1 MRLSKPVTQGGQTFL
16 HRMRML
22 GQIIRLAS
30 FFSAILTLLVFGIS
44 CYLTFSEK
52 HIDQYILAWHAR
64 FVQHF
69 WGPHEIFKRYRVSY
83 FVQSTEPFLKWVHQK
98 LLFHLTTG
106 FLAGLILFA
115 IIFIVWARQGAKAQ
129 KKQIVA
135 GSSIQPKKV
144 VIKMIYRNR
153 QASHLSLMDLPLIKG
168 TETQHMLITG
178 TTGSGKTN
186 VFNHIIN
193 QIEGQ
198 KTVIVDFNGDFTGR
212 FYDPSYDT
220 VMNPFDKRFPGW
232 DLFGECRESYH
243 FDDLAASLI
252 PQSGHD
258 LFWTQSARTVLSS
271 ILNVL
276 AKTHQNSIGNLLEMV
291 NTMSL
296 AELHKNLSKTKAAA
310 LLDPKN
316 EKTAISIRMN
326 VAAHVACL
334 EALTGEH
341 KNPLSIR
348 HWIQDDS
355 EGGRLFLAAMPAQRA
370 TLRPLISCWMSIAI
384 KSLMESAPNH
394 HRRLWFIIDELPS
407 LHQLTDLSLCLA
419 EGRKY
424 GACMVLGFQN
434 IPQLEELYGQRI
446 TQSLVDLCG
455 TKVLFK
461 CASFEMAEKISRLVG
476 TQEREELQE
485 GISFGAHQMRDGVSL
500 NLHTK
505 EKLVIP
511 PYNLT
516 AIKNLVSYVQLPQGY
531 PITKIEW
538 EIAETPEKKPDNK
551 KKPMQDRVAPTAET
565 NVNSDDKNAYETNDS
580 DLEESASQ

>member
-22 GQIIRLAS
+22 GQIVRLAS
-30 FFSAILTLLVFGIS
+30 FFSAMLTLLVFGTS

-52 HIDQYILAWHAR
+52 HIDQYITAWHSR
-64 FVQHF
+64 FIQYF
-69 WGPHEIFKRYRVSY
+69 WGPHEIFKHYRVSCW
-83 FVQSTEPFLKWVHQK
+83 VKRTEPFLKWVHQK
-98 LLFHLTTG
+98 LLLHLTMS
-106 FLAGLILFA
+106 FFAGLVLF
-115 IIFIVWARQGAKAQ
+115 IIVFIIWARQGSKAHQ
-129 KKQIVA
+129 KKIIA

-144 VIKMIYRNR
+144 VMKMIYRDR
-153 QASHLSLMDLPLIKG
+153 KASDLNLMGLPLIKG

-186 VFNHIIN
+186 AFNHMMN

-198 KTVIVDFNGDFTGR
+198 KTVVVDFNGEFANR
-212 FYDPSYDT
+212 YYDPSCDII
-220 VMNPFDKRFPGW
+220 MNPFDKRFPGW

-243 FDDLAASLI
+243 FDDLAESLI
-252 PQSGHD
+252 PQEGHD

-271 ILNVL
+271 ILDVL
-276 AKTHQNSIGNLLEMV
+276 SKTHQTSISNILEMAV
-291 NTMSL
+291 TIPL
-296 AELHKNLSKTKAAA
+296 KELHKKLSKTKAAA
-310 LLDPKN
+310 LLDPQS
-316 EKTAISIRMN
+316 EKTATSIRMN
-326 VAAHVACL
+326 VAAHIACL
-334 EALTGEH
+334 ENLTGEY

-348 HWIQDDS
+348 RWIQDDS
-355 EGGRLFLAAMPAQRA
+355 EGGRLFLTATPAQRA
-370 TLRPLISCWMSIAI
+370 ALRPLISCWMSIAI
-384 KSLMESAPNH
+384 KSLMECTPNH
-394 HRRLWFIIDELPS
+394 HRRLWFMIDELPS
-407 LHQLTDLSLCLA
+407 LHKLTDLSLCLA

-446 TQSLVDLCG
+446 TQSLVDLCS

-461 CASFEMAEKISRLVG
+461 CASFDMAEKISRLIG

-485 GISFGAHQMRDGVSL
+485 GISFGAHEMRDGVSL
-500 NLHTK
+500 NMQTK

-516 AIKNLVSYVQLPQGY
+516 TIKDLVSYVQLPQGY

-538 EIAETPEKKPDNK
+538 KMAETLKPEDDNRQKATQGTTAPISKTNTQSDNK
-551 KKPMQDRVAPTAET
+551 
-565 NVNSDDKNAYETNDS
+565 NAQIDTKS
-580 DLEESASQ
+580 